1 MPIVTPYIP
10 QRITVHL
17 GPPDKDAQN
26 VTVSF
31 VDYVKNVASSEIY
44 PTWEESA
51 LRANILAIVSFALN
65 RVYTE
70 FYRSRGY
77 NFDITNSTAYDQF
90 FVNGRS
96 YFENVAKIVDELF
109 NDYLR
114 RPGFVEPLA
123 AKFCNGTTATCEGL
137 SQWGSQNLALKGYIS
152 PEILK
157 SYYGNVEIVM
167 NAPIRGI
174 TSSYPGRPLRRGY
187 TGPAVQTIQA
197 ELNRISQSFP
207 AIPKVNPV
215 DGIFGAQT
223 EASVKAFQSV
233 FGLTVDGIVGPATW
247 YALVRYYVAVTRL
260 AELRSQGQKYYI
272 HPWANTRPI
281 QQGDRGIRVEHL
293 QYMLSV
299 LSAYIPAIPP
309 INVDGIF
316 GSATRNAVLAAQERF
331 GLPQTGVVNGATWD
345 AIYDQ
350 FSGIETTS
358 WRDPQDFPF
367 TSAIQGM
374 PPKGRYG
381 YTSTRTQ
388 FPGND
393 LRTGDQDSVRQEAP
407 R

>member
-1 MPIVTPYIP
+1 M
-10 QRITVHL
+10 
-17 GPPDKDAQN
+17 
-26 VTVSF
+26 
-31 VDYVKNVASSEIY
+31 
-44 PTWEESA
+44 
-51 LRANILAIVSFALN
+51 
-65 RVYTE
+65 
-70 FYRSRGY
+70 
-77 NFDITNSTAYDQF
+77 
-90 FVNGRS
+90 
-96 YFENVAKIVDELF
+96 
-109 NDYLR
+109 
-114 RPGFVEPLA
+114 
-123 AKFCNGTTATCEGL
+123 
-137 SQWGSQNLALKGYIS
+137 
-152 PEILK
+152 
-157 SYYGNVEIVM
+157 
-167 NAPIRGI
+167 
-174 TSSYPGRPLRRGY
+174 
-187 TGPAVQTIQA
+187 
-197 ELNRISQSFP
+197 
-207 AIPKVNPV
+207 
-215 DGIFGAQT
+215 
-223 EASVKAFQSV
+223 
-233 FGLTVDGIVGPATW
+233 DGIVGPATW

-272 HPWANTRPI
+272 HPWANIRPI

-316 GSATRNAVLAAQERF
+316 GNATRNAVLAAQERF

-350 FSGIETTS
+350 FSGIEITS